1 MSVFFTK
8 NGNLIGTAYSI
19 ISSEPRTYRT
29 LYPTIGLDSK
39 EFTIQVSFGAD
50 EAFAFDVSKV
60 EQLYANYP
68 ALFRHSARLNSRP
81 GQSATGSNV
90 DNVPNPS
97 EILERIGL
105 VCTYPEAA
113 SFHPWNQN
121 AATATIYIQQRDA
134 RRYMWLND
142 SDSDVSDDSSLDDG
156 DEYSGDEDGILQD
169 IYGEYD
175 YASYDDS
182 TYGDDYDDDMGFDS
196 DVD

>member
-8 NGNLIGTAYSI
+8 NGSLIGTAYSI
-19 ISSEPRTYRT
+19 ISSEPRTYRY

-39 EFTIQVSFGAD
+39 EFTIQASFGAG

-68 ALFRHSARLNSRP
+68 ARLRQIVGLNSQS
-81 GQSATGSNV
+81 GQSATGSNI
-90 DNVPNPS
+90 DNAPNPS

-113 SFHPWNQN
+113 SFHPWNRN
-121 AATATIYIQQRDA
+121 AATARIDLHQRDA
-134 RRYMWLND
+134 HRYMWL
-142 SDSDVSDDSSLDDG
+142 SDSDDSDDFSSDDG
-156 DEYSGDEDGILQD
+156 DEYSGDEDGILED
-169 IYGEYD
+169 IYGGYD

-182 TYGDDYDDDMGFDS
+182 TYGDDDDDMGFDS
-196 DVD
+196 DVN